1 MNTTNTNARTGVN
14 VGGLAVMVL
23 GAFFAVGVGLVA
35 LLLTWRGLLPGFF
48 ALGVFP
54 LGFGAVSLL
63 TSGLHRSGN
72 DEQRMDQWLGVSL
85 QGEARTAA
93 QAAYADLLL
102 SDAEKP

>member
-1 MNTTNTNARTGVN
+1 MNHITTNARTGVN
-14 VGGLAVMVL
+14 VGGLALMFL
-23 GAFFAVGVGLVA
+23 GSVFAVGVGVIA
-35 LLLTWRGLLPGFF
+35 LLLTWRGLLPGYS

-54 LGFGAVSLL
+54 LALGSVSLL

-85 QGEARTAA
+85 TGKARAA
-93 QAAYADLLL
+93 AEAAYADLLL